1 MVPTGAFIRNT
12 VEGTNQVIEVFNH
25 LFSNSCVSIHPSP
38 RNVVFSLFHDGVKF
52 THEIPDSAEH
62 PIHEETPGH
71 RVVCNVPD
79 NLVVPVHTIFRGCCE
94 EPVRLFTTQEG
105 KETGVLRARNNINHG
120 FMNLVPSKP
129 RVSTE
134 TVLAFTQFHVH
145 TLWFV
150 VDF

>member
-25 LFSNSCVSIHPSP
+25 LFSNSLSASTRPLVMSYSLSNARSP
-38 RNVVFSLFHDGVKF
+38 
-52 THEIPDSAEH
+52 
-62 PIHEETPGH
+62 

-79 NLVVPVHTIFRGCCE
+79 NLVVPVHIIFCCCCE

-105 KETGVLRARNNINHG
+105 EETGVLRARSNLNHG

-129 RVSTE
+129 RVPTE
-134 TVLAFTQFHVH
+134 TVLAFTQFHVD

-150 VDF
+150 VGF